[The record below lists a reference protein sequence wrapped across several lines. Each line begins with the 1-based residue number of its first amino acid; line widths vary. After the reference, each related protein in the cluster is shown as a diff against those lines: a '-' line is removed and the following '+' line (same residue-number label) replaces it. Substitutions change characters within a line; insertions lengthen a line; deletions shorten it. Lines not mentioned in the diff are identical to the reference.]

1 MDKYLYIGLG
11 VAVIGI
17 ILYQIINSEKQRR
30 AKLLYK
36 IKQAW
41 GNPVVREYEYD
52 EFEALTHY
60 YKKRKKEGE
69 FVIDDITWNDLDMD
83 SVFLEINNTQSST
96 GAEYLYKML
105 RTPCFDKKT
114 LEERDR
120 LMEYF
125 TNNEDIRISYQLD
138 LAKIGQTKKFALVD
152 YIENF
157 VSLKKGSNVGHYLQI
172 ALVVMSIVLMS
183 LNPAIGIV
191 ALISSLIYNVFTY
204 YKEKGKVEPFFVCI
218 GAAVRLVD
226 CCERLGKHNEKELE
240 QYLVKIREIAK
251 SLKSI
256 RKDVSYIGSTDKLSG
271 NPADIIMDYIR
282 MLFHIDLIKFN
293 NILGKVQNEM
303 GKIDEAM
310 EILGELEAII
320 AIASY
325 RKSIAYY
332 CKPVLKEGKNVT
344 VNMEDIYHPLISNPV
359 PNTIKENRSVLLTG
373 SNASGKSTFL
383 KTVAINAILA
393 QTIYTVLGNYYET
406 NFYQVYSSMALKDN
420 LQGNESY
427 YMVEI
432 KSLKRIMD
440 ADSSKYPILCFVDEV
455 LRGTNTVER
464 IAASSRILLTLAKSG
479 AMCFAATHDIEL
491 THLLEENYSNYH
503 FQEEIEENDVLFNYQ
518 LFKGRATTRNAIK
531 LLAIMG
537 YDTNVIEQA
546 EETAQRFLNEGVWKL

>member
-1 MDKYLYIGLG
+1 MKQYIYLGLG
-11 VAVIGI
+11 IAIVVVII
-17 ILYQIINSEKQRR
+17 YQAITSEKNRR

-41 GNPVVREYEYD
+41 GNPVKKEYEYD

-60 YKKRKKEGE
+60 YKKRKKDGE

-105 RTPCFDKKT
+105 RTPCFDEKT
-114 LEERDR
+114 LKERDR

-125 TNNEDIRISYQLD
+125 TANDAIRTSYQLD
-138 LAKIGQTKKFALVD
+138 LAKIGQTKKYALVD

-157 VSLKKGSNVGHYLQI
+157 VNLKKGSNLGHYLQI
-172 ALVVMSIVLMS
+172 ALVVMSIVLLA

-191 ALISSLIYNVFTY
+191 ALIGTLVYNVLTY
-204 YKEKGKVEPFFVCI
+204 YKEKGNVEPYFISI

-240 QYLVKIREIAK
+240 SYLTRFREIAK

-256 RKDVSYIGSTDKLSG
+256 RKDVSYIGSTDKFSG

-293 NILGKVQNEM
+293 NILNKVQREI

-310 EILGELEAII
+310 ELLGELEAFI
-320 AIASY
+320 AVASY
-325 RKSIAYY
+325 RKSVEYY
-332 CKPVLKEGKNVT
+332 CKPVLKEGKEISLT
-344 VNMEDIYHPLISNPV
+344 MEQVYHPLISNPV

-393 QTIYTVLGNYYET
+393 QTIYTVLGTSYEG
-406 NFYQVYSSMALKDN
+406 NFYKVYSSMALKDN

-464 IAASSRILLTLAKSG
+464 IAASSRILLTLAKDG

-491 THLLEENYSNYH
+491 THLLEEYYSNYH
-503 FQEEIEENDVLFNYQ
+503 FQEEIADDDVLFNYQ

-537 YDTNVIEQA
+537 YDKTVIAQA
-546 EETAQRFLNEGVWKL
+546 EETANRFLNEGVWTL